1 MKLEHIFN
9 EAVYLA
15 PKMYGGKTNNYEYVK
30 IKGLKNPIPFNELLS
45 LLKKGNSLL
54 KPNQKRYKSLSKS
67 NITIKDEIYI
77 LSVFLLYIISSICFS
92 LFIRPYEV
100 VEME

>member
-1 MKLEHIFN
+1 
-9 EAVYLA
+9 
-15 PKMYGGKTNNYEYVK
+15 MYGGKTNNYEYVK
-30 IKGLKNPIPFNELLS
+30 IKGLKNLIFFNELLS

-54 KPNQKRYKSLSKS
+54 KPNQKWYKSLSKS

-92 LFIRPYEV
+92 LFIRSYGV